1 MNPHRVSCA
10 VRILMERGL
19 LSAAFSDIHVQAQT
33 LGMRMGDL
41 PRDQAGGA

>member
-19 LSAAFSDIHVQAQT
+19 LSAAFSGIQARP
-33 LGMRMGDL
+33 LRMRMGDL
-41 PRDQAGGA
+41 SLDQAGGA